1 MQEKVAFS
9 VARIIQKIKK
19 IPNYLYVLRPSSIK
33 YERIRERMKLFCE
46 THSLKKQHFS
56 KPRKPFFH
64 RSNFYKQ
71 FSQISKFVPNR
82 DWVIDLHKMK
92 MAFTKKSLKPKVTY
106 YWGYKKFC
114 NALLHFFQVCI
125 KALGNFVPHKK
136 KLSERKQ
143 CVLHEETLNN
153 IHINKSCLKNKYF
166 PNRSE
171 SKKTAT
177 IVQLFHLKK

>member
-92 MAFTKKSLKPKVTY
+92 MAFMKKSLKPKVTY

-114 NALLHFFQVCI
+114 NGRIGEYLLSAMGLNNSSKCVLKLWAILYHIRKNC
-125 KALGNFVPHKK
+125 LRGNNVSYMK
-136 KLSERKQ
+136 KLWTTSISTK
-143 CVLHEETLNN
+143 V
-153 IHINKSCLKNKYF
+153 
-166 PNRSE
+166 
-171 SKKTAT
+171 
-177 IVQLFHLKK
+177 V